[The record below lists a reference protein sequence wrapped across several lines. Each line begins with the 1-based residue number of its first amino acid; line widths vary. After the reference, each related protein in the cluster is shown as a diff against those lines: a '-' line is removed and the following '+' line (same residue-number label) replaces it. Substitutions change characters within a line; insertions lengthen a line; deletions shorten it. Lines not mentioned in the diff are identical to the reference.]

1 MNFLKRGLWAAV
13 ASAVVAGGASAQVG
27 GGATGGT
34 GGLGGGGTGGLANLG
49 SLLGGGTGGGGGGQ
63 GGGGGGGGTNVN
75 NQILNVAPSSNI
87 QAPSSIAQAPQ
98 SVATSN
104 ALGRYYANPIYQGRA
119 GSNTSSALSPSNIA
133 PGGFGTA
140 IYGTSGGAA
149 TTATGGGRGGAAGGG
164 FGGTATSGFG
174 GAATGAGGGGFG
186 GTTGG
191 IARGGATGGAAGG
204 LGRAGATGQAGQGQV
219 VNQGAPGISYTATIK
234 FDTPTVTP
242 AQFQA
247 DLQAVISRSSSLSNP
262 AGVQLTVAPN
272 GRVNLRGRVKDE
284 DEARLVE
291 GLLRI
296 TPGVRDVTNELQF
309 PKQ

>member
-13 ASAVVAGGASAQVG
+13 ATAAVAGGASAQVG
-27 GGATGGT
+27 GAT
-34 GGLGGGGTGGLANLG
+34 GGLGGLGGLGGGATGGLG
-49 SLLGGGTGGGGGGQ
+49 GLGGLLGGGGGQ
-63 GGGGGGGGTNVN
+63 GGGGGGGAGVSVN
-75 NQILNVAPSSNI
+75 NQILNIAPSTNIVAPST
-87 QAPSSIAQAPQ
+87 IAQPPQ
-98 SVATSN
+98 SIATSN
-104 ALGRYYANPIYQGRA
+104 AIGRYYANPSYQGRA
-119 GSNTSSALSPSNIA
+119 GSNTSSALNPGVVA

-140 IYGTSGGAA
+140 LFGTTGGAA
-149 TTATGGGRGGAAGGG
+149 NNATGGRGGAGGGG
-164 FGGTATSGFG
+164 FGGTTTGFG

-191 IARGGATGGAAGG
+191 LARGGGGVGGAGG
-204 LGRAGATGQAGQGQV
+204 GGGAGQAGQGQV

-247 DLQAVISRSSSLSNP
+247 DLQAVINRTSSLSNP

-272 GRVNLRGRVKDE
+272 GRVNVRGRVKDE

-296 TPGVRDVTNELQF
+296 TPGVRDVTNELQY
-309 PKQ
+309 PSQ